1 MSDFLV
7 KTVFKILGGGSMGF
21 NQGRIDQRVAAAR
34 AKEIADASA
43 LTVSEREAAQLFKQ
57 EETEKA
63 NKFELKVNRINQ
75 GYAKINALQAQIY
88 ETSNIQEKAKLTKEL
103 EETKFYQQIAN

>member
-34 AKEIADASA
+34 AKEISDASA
-43 LTVSEREAAQLFKQ
+43 LTVSERKAAQLFEQ
-57 EETEKA
+57 EET
-63 NKFELKVNRINQ
+63 NRGNQ
-75 GYAKINALQAQIY
+75 EI
-88 ETSNIQEKAKLTKEL
+88 
-103 EETKFYQQIAN
+103 